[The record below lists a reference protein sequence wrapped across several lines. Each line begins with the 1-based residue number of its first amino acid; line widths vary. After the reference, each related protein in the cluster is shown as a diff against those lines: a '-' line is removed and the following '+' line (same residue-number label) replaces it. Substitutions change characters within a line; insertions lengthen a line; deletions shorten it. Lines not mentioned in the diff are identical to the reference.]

1 MRVSNTVIIKGNKHG
16 ITVVLNGDDSFAD
29 LKNSVRE
36 KFRQSAAFFGKAD
49 MALAFEGRFLS
60 EDQQIQLMEIIQEE
74 TEMNILCIVD
84 LDKDRDAL
92 FEAAVKTQTELQ
104 EEIPGTTTAH
114 NNNAG
119 GTSEGLFY
127 KGTLRSG
134 QVLECETSI
143 IIIGDVNPGAKI
155 LSTGNIVILGALKG
169 TAYAGASGNEAC
181 FVAALDM
188 NPVQIKIGN
197 IIGRSEDKGI
207 LASIRERKKVAAE
220 PQVAT
225 ISDGHILIEPITKN
239 TFNNI

>member
-1 MRVSNTVIIKGNKHG
+1 MSQPVIIKSNKYG
-16 ITVVLNGDDSFAD
+16 INLILDPDVPFQELLRCIAD
-29 LKNSVRE
+29 KFLESE
-36 KFRQSAAFFGKAD
+36 KFFKNAR
-49 MALAFEGRFLS
+49 MAISFEGRQLS
-60 EDQQIQLMEIIQEE
+60 ESEECQILDTIAQKTSIHIACIIDNDEVREQY
-74 TEMNILCIVD
+74 TKQK
-84 LDKDRDAL
+84 LDECLSAESGNVGR
-92 FEAAVKTQTELQ
+92 
-104 EEIPGTTTAH
+104 
-114 NNNAG
+114 
-119 GTSEGLFY
+119 FY